1 MKKNTYSGM
10 QTTAIHAGE
19 GPDPATNASAPPLH
33 MSSTFVSNE
42 AAGFS
47 AHDLLEDSPWLYARW
62 ANPTVSMLE
71 KKIAALFDE
80 LGIEKLNVKT
90 ERDQGIRLNLK
101 ITDLNQTIVS
111 LNNKLAELKQAL
123 TISSGNIQ
131 TKEIEIDELKLK
143 LDTAFKNKIGEL
155 SEYRSEFFGRLKEIL
170 KDQREINIVGDRFVL
185 QSEII
190 FNSGSATIGDKGKKK
205 ISEITTL
212 LKIITKKIP
221 NKIDWIIQIE
231 GHTDNVP
238 ISTEDFPSNWELS
251 VARAIAVS
259 KIMIINGIEPNR
271 INVAGYGE
279 FRPLVR
285 NSNKQNKK
293 QNRRIELK
301 LTQP

>member
-1 MKKNTYSGM
+1 MLNLEKENLESKVLKKDTLNKKYLLNTK
-10 QTTAIHAGE
+10 E
-19 GPDPATNASAPPLH
+19 
-33 MSSTFVSNE
+33 
-42 AAGFS
+42 
-47 AHDLLEDSPWLYARW
+47 
-62 ANPTVSMLE
+62 LE
-71 KKIAALFDE
+71 KKVAALFDE